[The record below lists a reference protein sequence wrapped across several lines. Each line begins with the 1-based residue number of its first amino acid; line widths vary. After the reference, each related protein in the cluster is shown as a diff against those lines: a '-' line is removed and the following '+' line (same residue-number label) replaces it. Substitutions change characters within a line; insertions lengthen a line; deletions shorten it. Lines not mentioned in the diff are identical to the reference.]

1 MTDRVA
7 GQRVAGKTILV
18 TAAAAG
24 IGRASA
30 LMLAREGAKVIA
42 TDINLI
48 ALESLK
54 AEAEGLHLGIAL
66 LDVLLPQDIA
76 AMADQAGPL
85 DALVNCAGYVAA
97 GDILTCS
104 ERDFD
109 FSFALNVKA
118 MAQMIKAFLPGML
131 ESGRGG
137 SIVNIASVCSSVKGL
152 PGRFA
157 YGASKAAVI
166 GLTKSVAADFVSRG
180 IRCNAICPG
189 TIDSPSLH
197 LRIDQQA
204 QVTGQSPDA
213 VMAAFIARQPMG
225 RIGTPEE
232 VAALVTYLASD
243 ESAFTTGAVHVI
255 DGGLAN

>member
-1 MTDRVA
+1 MTERVV

-30 LMLAREGAKVIA
+30 LRLAREGAKVWA
-42 TDINLI
+42 TDIDTAGL
-48 ALESLK
+48 ASLQ
-54 AEAEGLHLGIAL
+54 AEAEGTAL
-66 LDVLLPQDIA
+66 AVARLDVLSGDDIQ
-76 AMADQAGPL
+76 AMAARTDPL

-97 GDILTCS
+97 GDILACS
-104 ERDFD
+104 ERDLD
-109 FSFALNVKA
+109 FSFELNVKA
-118 MAQMIKAFLPGML
+118 MARMIQAFLPGML
-131 ESGRGG
+131 ASGRGG

-166 GLTKSVAADFVSRG
+166 GLTKSVAIDFVGRK

-189 TIDSPSLH
+189 TVDSPSLH
-197 LRIDQQA
+197 QRIAQQA
-204 QVTGQSPDA
+204 AASGQDLQT
-213 VMAAFIARQPMG
+213 VMAAFVARQPLG
-225 RIGTPEE
+225 RIGAPEE
-232 VAALVTYLASD
+232 IAALVAYLASD